1 MQFYFMIFWV
11 FFHLFDLD
19 FNLVLL
25 LLLQH
30 LLHPVTEISVI
41 CEAPQAPVSMKG
53 VLQIK

>member
-1 MQFYFMIFWV
+1 MIFWV
-11 FFHLFDLD
+11 FFYLFDLD